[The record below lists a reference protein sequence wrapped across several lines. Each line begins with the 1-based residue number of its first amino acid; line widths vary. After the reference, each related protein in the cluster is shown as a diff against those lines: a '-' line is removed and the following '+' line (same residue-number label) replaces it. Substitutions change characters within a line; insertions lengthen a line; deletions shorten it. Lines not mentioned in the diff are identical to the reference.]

1 MTWIIAQSISTAP
14 LDPADP
20 RPTGLLGRHTAI
32 TGHVPFDLCA
42 RPPYRRPMATGLPAP
57 LHRRAARN
65 RSIDRQPVRSFD
77 RGLWMWTGLID
88 ETVSL
93 VGRQSSGAVCVSWN
107 KQSTCVTNVR
117 SRTRRNLE
125 SPSFADFRPPDAS
138 ASCASAII
146 RIERRRTRARRGST
160 AGKAAAPFKDPFG
173 TPGIDRGRRHRP
185 PRRVARCVMCGPS
198 TFAAAAATWEA
209 TSIEPLAPSQGTTGG
224 RPRRLGFGGKEIEAQ
239 KPRQA
244 LGGAA
249 DCAQGCLRRDATA
262 ATA

>member
-1 MTWIIAQSISTAP
+1 
-14 LDPADP
+14 
-20 RPTGLLGRHTAI
+20 
-32 TGHVPFDLCA
+32 
-42 RPPYRRPMATGLPAP
+42 MATGLPAP

-65 RSIDRQPVRSFD
+65 RSIDRRPVRSFD

-185 PRRVARCVMCGPS
+185 PRRVARCLMCGPS

-209 TSIEPLAPSQGTTGG
+209 TSIEPLAAQAKGRQGSDRGVWVLGAKKLRPRNHDKPWEVRPIVPKGVCDGTRPRQRLETTDSASQGVGT
-224 RPRRLGFGGKEIEAQ
+224 
-239 KPRQA
+239 
-244 LGGAA
+244 
-249 DCAQGCLRRDATA
+249 DCATPLIEGYFLGRHGPKSSSR
-262 ATA
+262 